1 MHSAHDVA
9 EVPPR
14 QDGVLIDRLEQGVD
28 DIAQGREAEETAE
41 TASER
46 LNRRRHRLVDKRHR
60 VSARDHLNGGGGR
73 NSEGGLR
80 DRTSIPAAEDHPRS
94 GGIVP
99 IQFWT
104 RYCVSSTESVSR
116 SRVSVMKSS
125 AICAMVRVS
134 PSKIVPEVPVPL

>member
-1 MHSAHDVA
+1 MA
-9 EVPPR
+9 
-14 QDGVLIDRLEQGVD
+14 GVIVKVD
-28 DIAQGREAEETAE
+28 FVI
-41 TASER
+41 
-46 LNRRRHRLVDKRHR
+46 
-60 VSARDHLNGGGGR
+60 
-73 NSEGGLR
+73 GLR
-80 DRTSIPAAEDHPRS
+80 SPQRRITHGLA
-94 GGIVP
+94 GIVP